1 MLTRHS
7 TQPTVIPLSDDDDD
21 DNNKENPQ
29 EALFFEEALFAQQ
42 PADAPGRFASFADY
56 HALYKSGAATPL
68 QVVRALLPLINRA
81 AVAEADKQYSL
92 AWLDV
97 HEERVLAAAR
107 ASTARWAAGK
117 PLGLLDGVPFGVK
130 ADCDVEGYV
139 NTMGMKVDARH
150 GYFARPAASSL
161 WPVRKLEEAGAVM
174 VGKMNQHEVGMDTTG
189 CNPNTGT
196 PVNFYNRAY
205 YPGGSS
211 SGAGSALGAGLV
223 PLCVGTDAGGSIR
236 IPSAA
241 AGCVALKPTHNRTT
255 AMRSSMCVV
264 GPMCA
269 NVDDLTAA
277 YRVMAQADPE
287 DPVTGLFAPSRLPP
301 PGTADKKYL
310 GVCRPWVALA
320 KPEIRALF
328 DKAVAYYTARG
339 YQVVDIDLPLLQE
352 GQTAHGAVNLAE
364 AADKAKARHRVVV
377 PSPDGSSGNK
387 QPKGRWTD
395 LLTAPNAVTCAV
407 GGQTTANDYMKFA
420 QVRAVVMR
428 HLAFLFETHGAGLL
442 VLSPV
447 CPDAGYPK
455 RSGDEWL
462 GFTDGN
468 RTLRSMTYVWLSNMS
483 GCPSATVPMGYATPP
498 HRLGDPAATNKIDK
512 ALLAGEQEQEQQ
524 GRLPA
529 GLLAMGMWG
538 EEERLL
544 AWAEEGEAYLR
555 GAYPGGRAKPDAWV
569 DVIAR
574 AKEGVFGGSSSVGG
588 NEEEEEDGDVVKKT
602 K

>member
-1 MLTRHS
+1 M
-7 TQPTVIPLSDDDDD
+7 
-21 DNNKENPQ
+21 
-29 EALFFEEALFAQQ
+29 QQ
-42 PADAPGRFASFADY
+42 AD
-56 HALYKSGAATPL
+56 
-68 QVVRALLPLINRA
+68 
-81 AVAEADKQYSL
+81 EADKPYSL

-150 GYFARPAASSL
+150 GYFARPAQQSL

-189 CNPNTGT
+189 CNPSTGT
-196 PVNFYNRAY
+196 PVNFYNKAY

-236 IPSAA
+236 IPSAT
-241 AGCVALKPTHNRTT
+241 AGCVALKPTHNRTI
-255 AMRSSMCVV
+255 AMCSSMCIV

-269 NVDDLTAA
+269 NVDDLKAA
-277 YRVMAQADPE
+277 YRVMAQPDPE
-287 DPVTGLFAPSRLPP
+287 DPVTGLFAPSRVPP
-301 PGTADKKYL
+301 LAGDKKYL
-310 GVCRPWVALA
+310 GICRPWVALA

-328 DKAVAYYTARG
+328 DRAVAYYTTRG

-352 GQTAHGAVNLAE
+352 GQTAHGAINLAE
-364 AADKAKARHRVVV
+364 AADKAKARHRVVT
-377 PSPDGSSGNK
+377 PGGDNK
-387 QPKGRWTD
+387 PKGRWTD

-428 HLAFLFETHGAGLL
+428 HLAFLFETYGAGLL
-442 VLSPV
+442 ILSPV

-455 RSGDEWL
+455 RAGDEWL

-498 HRLGDPAATNKIDK
+498 HHPTDPAGVKMTDK
-512 ALLAGEQEQEQQ
+512 LAGEQERQ
-524 GRLPA
+524 GRGLLPA

-555 GAYPGGRAKPDAWV
+555 GVYPGGRARPDAWV

-574 AKEGVFGGSSSVGG
+574 AKEGGVFGGSSSVGG
-588 NEEEEEDGDVVKKT
+588 SNEEGEEDGEVKKT